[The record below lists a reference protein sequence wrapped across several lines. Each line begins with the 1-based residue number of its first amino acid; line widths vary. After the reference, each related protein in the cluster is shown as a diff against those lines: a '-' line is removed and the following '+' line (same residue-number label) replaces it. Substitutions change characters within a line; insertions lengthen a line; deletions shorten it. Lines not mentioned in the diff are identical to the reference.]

1 MQAQS
6 AEGVQRNAVVV
17 AGIGETIIR
26 HKLGGDRPGEQAMT
40 QYDYDL
46 FTIGAGSG
54 GVRASRFAARLG
66 ARVATAEER
75 YLGGTCVNVGCI
87 PKKLFS
93 YAAHYGE
100 DIGHAAGYGWRAAAP
115 AFDWRT
121 LVANKDR
128 EIERLNG
135 VYAKLL
141 AGAGVTLLRGRATI
155 VDAHT
160 VEVDGRRVS
169 ARYILVATG
178 GWPVVPPVPGAELAI
193 SSNEAFHLS
202 ELPQR
207 VLVVGGGYIAV
218 EFASIF
224 NGLGVDTTLIYRGER
239 LLREFD
245 ADLGSFL
252 AGEMVNKGLRICF
265 RSNIAGIARTGQG
278 CALRATLEDG
288 SALETDCV
296 MYATGR
302 APNTRGLGLEKAGVN
317 LAANGAVV
325 VDARF
330 QSSVP
335 SIYAVGDVIDRVL
348 LTPVALAEGM
358 VVAEALFGA
367 GGRSL
372 DYEGIPTAIFSNP
385 NVGTVGLSEA
395 QARQR
400 AGDID
405 IYRTTFG
412 ALRHQLTGSGE
423 KVLMKLVVDRKT
435 ERVLGVHMVGP
446 DAGEII
452 QGFAVALKCGATK
465 AQFDAT
471 IGIHPTIAEEFVTL
485 REAVA

>member
-1 MQAQS
+1 MA
-6 AEGVQRNAVVV
+6 
-17 AGIGETIIR
+17 
-26 HKLGGDRPGEQAMT
+26 

-66 ARVATAEER
+66 ARVAAAEQR
-75 YLGGTCVNVGCI
+75 YLGGTCVNAGCI

-100 DIGHAAGYGWRAAAP
+100 DFGDAAGYGWSTAAP
-115 AFDWRT
+115 AFDWSV

-128 EIERLNG
+128 EIARLNG

-141 AGAGVTLLRGRATI
+141 ADAGVELVRGRAKLL
-155 VDAHT
+155 DEHT
-160 VEVDGRRVS
+160 VEVGGRRFS
-169 ARYILVATG
+169 TCYILVATG
-178 GWPVVPPVPGAELAI
+178 GWPMMPRIPGSEFAI
-193 SSNEAFHLS
+193 SSNEAFHLA
-202 ELPQR
+202 ELPRR

-224 NGLGVDTTLIYRGER
+224 NGLGVDTTLIYRREQ
-239 LLREFD
+239 LLRQFD
-245 ADLGSFL
+245 ADLGGFL
-252 AGEMVNKGLRICF
+252 AGEMEKKGVRIRF
-265 RSNIAGIARTGQG
+265 RSNIERIARAADRRT
-278 CALRATLEDG
+278 LRAILDDG
-288 SALETDCV
+288 TALETDCV
-296 MYATGR
+296 MFATGR
-302 APNTRGLGLEKAGVN
+302 APNTGGLGLARAGVK
-317 LAANGAVV
+317 LAADGAVV
-325 VDARF
+325 VDAKF
-330 QSSVP
+330 QSSVR

-358 VVAEALFGA
+358 VVAENLFGS
-367 GGRSL
+367 GGRSM
-372 DYEGIPTAIFSNP
+372 DYEGIPTTIFSNP

-395 QARQR
+395 KAHERC
-400 AGDID
+400 GEID
-405 IYRTTFG
+405 VYRTTFG

-423 KVLMKLVVDRKT
+423 QVLMKLVVDRQT

-465 AQFDAT
+465 RQFDAT
-471 IGIHPTIAEEFVTL
+471 IGIHPTIAEEFVTM

>member
-1 MQAQS
+1 MA
-6 AEGVQRNAVVV
+6 R
-17 AGIGETIIR
+17 
-26 HKLGGDRPGEQAMT
+26 
-40 QYDYDL
+40 YDYDL

-54 GVRASRFAARLG
+54 GVRASRYAARLG
-66 ARVATAEER
+66 ARVAVAEER

-100 DIGHAAGYGWRAAAP
+100 DIGHAAGYGWRVSPP
-115 AFDWRT
+115 AFDWPT

-128 EIERLNG
+128 EIERLNA

-141 AGAGVTLLRGRATI
+141 TGAGVALLDGRATL

-160 VEVDGRRVS
+160 VEVGGRRIS
-169 ARYILVATG
+169 ARYILIATG
-178 GWPVVPPVPGAELAI
+178 GWPVVPPVPGAEHAI
-193 SSNEAFHLS
+193 SSNEAFHLGQ
-202 ELPQR
+202 LPRR

-224 NGLGVDTTLIYRGER
+224 HGLGVDTTLVYRGER
-239 LLREFD
+239 LIKEFD
-245 ADLGSFL
+245 ADLGGFL
-252 AGEMVNKGLRICF
+252 AAQMEIKGVRIRF
-265 RSNIAGIARTGQG
+265 RSNIARIERPKNDNGG
-278 CALRATLEDG
+278 ALHVTLADG
-288 SALETDCV
+288 SLLDTDCV

-302 APNTRGLGLEKAGVN
+302 APNTRGLGLENAGVN
-317 LAANGAVV
+317 LAENGAVMV
-325 VDARF
+325 NANF

-358 VVAEALFGA
+358 IVAESVFGSS
-367 GGRSL
+367 GRSL
-372 DYEGIPTAIFSNP
+372 DYENIPTAIFSNP

-395 QARQR
+395 KARER
-400 AGDID
+400 IGDID
-405 IYRTTFG
+405 VYRTTFG

-423 KVLMKLVVDRKT
+423 KVLMKLVVDKKT

-465 AQFDAT
+465 RQFDAT

-485 REAVA
+485 REPV

>member
-1 MQAQS
+1 MR
-6 AEGVQRNAVVV
+6 G
-17 AGIGETIIR
+17 TII
-26 HKLGGDRPGEQAMT
+26 KDETGAKPPPGNTAMA
-40 QYDYDL
+40 QFDYDL

-54 GVRASRFAARLG
+54 GVRASRYAGRLG
-66 ARVATAEER
+66 ARVAAAEER

-100 DIGHAAGYGWRAAAP
+100 DIEHAAGYGWRVPTP
-115 AFDWRT
+115 AFDWPT
-121 LVANKDR
+121 LLANKDR

-141 AGAGVTLLRGRATI
+141 AGAGVTLLRGRATL

-160 VEVDGRRVS
+160 VEIDGRRVS
-169 ARYILVATG
+169 ARYILIATG
-178 GWPVVPPVPGAELAI
+178 GWPVVPPISGSELAI
-193 SSNEAFHLS
+193 SSNEAFHLG
-202 ELPQR
+202 ELPRR

-224 NGLGVDTTLIYRGER
+224 NGLGVDVTLVYRGER
-239 LLREFD
+239 LLRGFD
-245 ADLGSFL
+245 TDLGGFL
-252 AGEMVNKGLRICF
+252 AAQMEKKGVRIRF
-265 RSNIAGIARTGQG
+265 HGNIERIALAEDGR
-278 CALRATLEDG
+278 ALRATLADG
-288 SALETDCV
+288 SALDADCV

-302 APNTRGLGLEKAGVN
+302 APNTRGLGLANAGVK

-325 VDARF
+325 VDAKF

-358 VVAEALFGA
+358 VVAENLFGS

-372 DYEGIPTAIFSNP
+372 DYEDIPTAIFSNP

-395 QARQR
+395 KARER
-400 AGDID
+400 VGEID
-405 IYRTTFG
+405 VYRTTFG
-412 ALRHQLTGSGE
+412 SLRHQLTGSGE
-423 KVLMKLVVDRKT
+423 QVLMKLVVDRKT
-435 ERVLGVHMVGP
+435 GRVLGVHMVGP

-452 QGFAVALKCGATK
+452 QGFAVALRCGATK
-465 AQFDAT
+465 RQFDAT
-471 IGIHPTIAEEFVTL
+471 IGIHPTIAEEFVTM
-485 REAVA
+485 REAVV

>member
-1 MQAQS
+1 MA
-6 AEGVQRNAVVV
+6 
-17 AGIGETIIR
+17 
-26 HKLGGDRPGEQAMT
+26 

-54 GVRASRFAARLG
+54 GVRASRYAAGLG
-66 ARVATAEER
+66 ARVAVAEER

-100 DIGHAAGYGWRAAAP
+100 DIGHAAGYGWRVAPP
-115 AFDWRT
+115 AFDWPT

-128 EIERLNG
+128 EIARLNA

-141 AGAGVTLLRGRATI
+141 TGAGVEIIDGRATLA
-155 VDAHT
+155 DAHT
-160 VEVDGRRVS
+160 VEVGGRRIS
-169 ARYILVATG
+169 ARYILIAAG
-178 GWPVVPPVPGAELAI
+178 GWPVVPPVPGAEHAI

-202 ELPQR
+202 QLPRR

-224 NGLGVDTTLIYRGER
+224 HGLGVDTTLVYRGER
-239 LLREFD
+239 LIKDFD
-245 ADLGSFL
+245 ADLGTFL
-252 AGEMVNKGLRICF
+252 AAQMQIKGVNIRFGSTIVRIE
-265 RSNIAGIARTGQG
+265 RRARDQG
-278 CALRATLEDG
+278 GALRAVLADGLSLE
-288 SALETDCV
+288 ADCV

-302 APNTRGLGLEKAGVN
+302 APNTRGLGLEQAGVS
-317 LAANGAVV
+317 LGENGAVT
-325 VDARF
+325 VDADF

-335 SIYAVGDVIDRVL
+335 SIYAIGDVIDRVL

-358 VVAEALFGA
+358 IVAETLFGA

-372 DYEGIPTAIFSNP
+372 DYESIPTAIFSNP

-395 QARQR
+395 RARER
-400 AGDID
+400 HGEID
-405 IYRTTFG
+405 VFRTAFG

-423 KVLMKLVVDRKT
+423 KVLMKLVVDKKSG
-435 ERVLGVHMVGP
+435 RVLGVHMVGP

-465 AQFDAT
+465 RQFDAT

-485 REAVA
+485 REPV

>member
-1 MQAQS
+1 MA
-6 AEGVQRNAVVV
+6 
-17 AGIGETIIR
+17 
-26 HKLGGDRPGEQAMT
+26 

-54 GVRASRFAARLG
+54 GVRASRCAAGLG
-66 ARVATAEER
+66 ARVAAAEER
-75 YLGGTCVNVGCI
+75 YLGGTCVNAGCI

-100 DIGHAAGYGWRAAAP
+100 DIGHAAGYGWRVAAP
-115 AFDWRT
+115 AFDWPT

-141 AGAGVTLLRGRATI
+141 SGAGVTLLRGRATL
-155 VDAHT
+155 VDAHS
-160 VEVDGRRVS
+160 VEVDGRCIS

-178 GWPVVPPVPGAELAI
+178 GWPAVPPIPGSELAI
-193 SSNEAFHLS
+193 SSNEAFHLG
-202 ELPQR
+202 ELPRR

-224 NGLGVDTTLIYRGER
+224 NGLGVDTTLVYRGER
-239 LLREFD
+239 LLKEFD

-252 AGEMVNKGLRICF
+252 AGQMENKGLRIRF
-265 RSNIAGIARTGQG
+265 HSNIAGIARAEHGN
-278 CALRATLEDG
+278 ALRATLAEG
-288 SALETDCV
+288 CALETDCV

-302 APNTRGLGLEKAGVN
+302 SPNTRGLGLENAGVN

-325 VDARF
+325 VDAKF

-358 VVAEALFGA
+358 VVAENLFGS

-372 DYEGIPTAIFSNP
+372 DYEGIATAIFSNP
-385 NVGTVGLSEA
+385 SVGSVGLSEA
-395 QARQR
+395 KARER
-400 AGDID
+400 LGDID
-405 IYRTTFG
+405 VYRTAFG
-412 ALRHQLTGSGE
+412 PLRHQLTGSGE
-423 KVLMKLVVDRKT
+423 QVLMKLVVDRQT

-465 AQFDAT
+465 RQFDAT
-471 IGIHPTIAEEFVTL
+471 IGIHPTIAEEFVTM
-485 REAVA
+485 REALG

>member
-1 MQAQS
+1 
-6 AEGVQRNAVVV
+6 
-17 AGIGETIIR
+17 
-26 HKLGGDRPGEQAMT
+26 MT

-54 GVRASRFAARLG
+54 GVRASRYAARLG
-66 ARVATAEER
+66 ARVAVAEER

-100 DIGHAAGYGWRAAAP
+100 DIGHAEGYGWRVP
-115 AFDWRT
+115 PHAFDWPT

-128 EIERLNG
+128 EIERLNA

-141 AGAGVTLLRGRATI
+141 IGAGVTLLEGRATL

-160 VEVDGRRVS
+160 VEVGGKRIS
-169 ARYILVATG
+169 ARHILIATG
-178 GWPVVPPVPGAELAI
+178 GWPVVPPVPGAEHAI
-193 SSNEAFHLS
+193 SSNEAFHLGQ
-202 ELPQR
+202 LPR
-207 VLVVGGGYIAV
+207 RALVVGGGYIAV

-224 NGLGVDTTLIYRGER
+224 RGLGVDTTLIYRGER
-239 LLREFD
+239 LIKEFD
-245 ADLGSFL
+245 SDLGVFL
-252 AGEMVNKGLRICF
+252 AAQMENKGVGIRF
-265 RSNIAGIARTGQG
+265 RSNIVRIERTGQSSG
-278 CALRATLEDG
+278 ETLRATLDDG
-288 SALETDCV
+288 SMLDADCI

-302 APNTRGLGLEKAGVN
+302 APNTRDLGLENVKLK
-317 LAANGAVV
+317 LAPNGAVLV
-325 VDARF
+325 NADF

-358 VVAEALFGA
+358 IVAESLFGRS
-367 GGRSL
+367 GRSL
-372 DYEGIPTAIFSNP
+372 DYENIPTAIFSNP

-395 QARQR
+395 KARER
-400 AGDID
+400 HGDID
-405 IYRTTFG
+405 VYRTTFG
-412 ALRHQLTGSGE
+412 SLRHQLTGSGE
-423 KVLMKLVVDRKT
+423 KVLMKLVVDKKT

-446 DAGEII
+446 DAGEIM

-465 AQFDAT
+465 SQFDAT

-485 REAVA
+485 REPV

>member
-1 MQAQS
+1 MA
-6 AEGVQRNAVVV
+6 
-17 AGIGETIIR
+17 
-26 HKLGGDRPGEQAMT
+26 

-54 GVRASRFAARLG
+54 GVRASRYAARLG
-66 ARVATAEER
+66 ARVAVAEER

-100 DIGHAAGYGWRAAAP
+100 DISQAEGYGWHVAPP
-115 AFDWRT
+115 AFDWQT

-141 AGAGVTLLRGRATI
+141 TGAGVALFDGRATL

-160 VEVDGRRVS
+160 VELGGRRIS
-169 ARYILVATG
+169 ARYVLVATG
-178 GWPVVPPVPGAELAI
+178 GWPVVPPVPGAEHAI
-193 SSNEAFHLS
+193 SSNEAFHLNQ
-202 ELPQR
+202 LPRR

-224 NGLGVDTTLIYRGER
+224 HGLGVETTLVYRGER
-239 LLREFD
+239 LIKEFD
-245 ADLGSFL
+245 ADLGGFL
-252 AGEMVNKGLRICF
+252 AAQMEHKGVRVLF
-265 RSNIAGIARTGQG
+265 RSNITRIERAAQGTGG
-278 CALRATLEDG
+278 ALQATLADG
-288 SALETDCV
+288 SVLDTDCV

-302 APNTRGLGLEKAGVN
+302 APNTGGLGLENAGVN
-317 LAANGAVV
+317 LAKNGAVIV
-325 VDARF
+325 NASF

-358 VVAEALFGA
+358 IVAESLFGA
-367 GGRSL
+367 GGRTL
-372 DYEGIPTAIFSNP
+372 DYENIATAVFSNP

-395 QARQR
+395 KARER
-400 AGDID
+400 HADID
-405 IYRTTFG
+405 VFRTTFG
-412 ALRHQLTGSGE
+412 SLRHQLTGSGE
-423 KVLMKLVVDRKT
+423 KVLMKLVVDKKT

-452 QGFAVALKCGATK
+452 QGFAVALNCGATK
-465 AQFDAT
+465 RQFDAT

-485 REAVA
+485 REAV

>member
-1 MQAQS
+1 M
-6 AEGVQRNAVVV
+6 E
-17 AGIGETIIR
+17 
-26 HKLGGDRPGEQAMT
+26 

-54 GVRASRFAARLG
+54 GVRASRYAAGLG

-100 DIGHAAGYGWRAAAP
+100 DIAHSGGYGWRVAVP

-121 LVANKDR
+121 LVANKDK
-128 EIERLNG
+128 EIERLNA

-141 AGAGVTLLRGRATI
+141 SGAGVTLLRGRATLL
-155 VDAHT
+155 DAHT

-178 GWPVVPPVPGAELAI
+178 GWPVVPPVPGSEFAI
-193 SSNEAFHLS
+193 SSNEAFHLD
-202 ELPQR
+202 ELPRR

-224 NGLGVDTTLIYRGER
+224 NGLGVDTTLVYRGAR
-239 LLREFD
+239 LLKEFD
-245 ADLGSFL
+245 ADLGVFL
-252 AGEMVNKGLRICF
+252 AAQMEKKGLRIRF
-265 RSNIAGIARTGQG
+265 RSIIERIARAADGR
-278 CALRATLEDG
+278 ALRATLADASE
-288 SALETDCV
+288 LEADCV

-302 APNTRGLGLEKAGVN
+302 APNTRGLGLEAAGVK
-317 LAANGAVV
+317 LAPNGAVL
-325 VDARF
+325 VDANF
-330 QSSVP
+330 QSSAP

-358 VVAEALFGA
+358 VVAESLFGS
-367 GGRSL
+367 GERSL

-395 QARQR
+395 KARER
-400 AGDID
+400 HGDINV
-405 IYRTTFG
+405 YRTTFG
-412 ALRHQLTGSGE
+412 PLRHQLTGSGE
-423 KVLMKLVVDRKT
+423 QVLMKLVVDRKS

-465 AQFDAT
+465 RQFDTT
-471 IGIHPTIAEEFVTL
+471 IGIHPTMAEEFVTL
-485 REAVA
+485 REAVG

>member
-1 MQAQS
+1 
-6 AEGVQRNAVVV
+6 
-17 AGIGETIIR
+17 
-26 HKLGGDRPGEQAMT
+26 MT

-54 GVRASRFAARLG
+54 GVRASRYAARLG
-66 ARVATAEER
+66 ARVAVAEER

-100 DIGHAAGYGWRAAAP
+100 DLGHAAGYGWRVSPP
-115 AFDWRT
+115 AFDWPS

-128 EIERLNG
+128 EIKRLNE

-141 AGAGVTLLRGRATI
+141 TDAGVTLLQGSARLL
-155 VDAHT
+155 DAHT
-160 VEVDGRRVS
+160 VEVGGRRFS
-169 ARYILVATG
+169 ARYILIATG
-178 GWPVVPPVPGAELAI
+178 GWPVVPPVPGAEHAI
-193 SSNEAFHLS
+193 SSNEAFHLAQ
-202 ELPQR
+202 LPHR

-224 NGLGVDTTLIYRGER
+224 HGLGVDTTLAYRGER
-239 LLREFD
+239 LIKEFD
-245 ADLGSFL
+245 ADLGGFL
-252 AGEMVNKGLRICF
+252 AAQMQIKGVRIRF
-265 RSNIAGIARTGQG
+265 RSNVARIERLAQGQG
-278 CALRATLEDG
+278 SPLRVALDDG
-288 SALETDCV
+288 ILLDTDCV

-302 APNTRGLGLEKAGVN
+302 APNTRGLGLESAGVN
-317 LAANGAVV
+317 LAENGAVV
-325 VDARF
+325 VDPDF

-358 VVAEALFGA
+358 IVAERLFGA
-367 GGRSL
+367 GGRRL
-372 DYEGIPTAIFSNP
+372 DYENIPTAVFSNP

-395 QARQR
+395 KARAR
-400 AGDID
+400 HGDID
-405 IYRTTFG
+405 VYRTTFG

-423 KVLMKLVVDRKT
+423 KVMMKLVVEKKT

-465 AQFDAT
+465 GQFDAT

-485 REAVA
+485 RETV